1 MTLPKNPLPN
11 DPVARTEALIPGGA
25 HTYSKG
31 MDQFPANAPRY
42 LERGEGAY
50 VWDEQERRFLDWTM
64 GLRTMTLGYG
74 VKEVNDAAVA
84 QIWKGSNFG
93 RPSRIETDYA
103 EELTALLPAAEM
115 VKFAKNGSTVT
126 TAAVKLARA
135 FTGRDRV
142 ALCKDHPFFSYDD
155 WFIGTTPCNSG
166 VPQAITD
173 LSLTFRYNDIAG
185 LEKLFEAH
193 PGEIACVIL
202 EAATGEEPR
211 DGFLHKIQELC
222 RRDGAL
228 FILDE
233 MITGFRW
240 HAKGAQ
246 HYYGLQ
252 PDMAT
257 FGKGMGNGFALAALI
272 GRRDVLDLGGIRHD
286 RPKVFLTSTTHGA
299 ENHALAAG
307 RAVLAFYRD
316 HPVTETMWA
325 TGRALIDGFNAAAV
339 EAGVGDFVRMS
350 GYPCGPVYATLDRNG
365 APCLALRTLLLQEMA
380 RHGVIFNYIAPSY
393 AHRAPEVA
401 TTLDAARRAFVVYAR
416 ALDDGAARFLEG
428 PPIKPVFRAFN

>member
-1 MTLPKNPLPN
+1 MTSSN
-11 DPVARTEALIPGGA
+11 DPFVNDPLARTEALIPGGA

-74 VKEVNDAAVA
+74 IREINDAAIA
-84 QIWKGSNFG
+84 QIHKGSNFG

-103 EELTALLPAAEM
+103 EALVNLLPAAEM

-166 VPQAITD
+166 VPQAFSD
-173 LSLTFRYNDIAG
+173 LSCTFRYNDVASV
-185 LEKLFEAH
+185 EALFIQY

-202 EAATGEEPR
+202 EATTGAEPQ

-222 RRDGAL
+222 RRHGAL

-240 HAKGAQ
+240 HAKGAH
-246 HYYGLQ
+246 HYFGLQ

-257 FGKGMGNGFALAALI
+257 FGKGMGNGFALAALV

-286 RPKVFLTSTTHGA
+286 RPRVFLTSTTHGA
-299 ENHALAAG
+299 ENQALAAG
-307 RAVLAFYRD
+307 LAVLDFYRD
-316 HPVTETMWA
+316 HPVIDVMWQ
-325 TGRALIDGFNAAAV
+325 TGRALMDGFNAAAA
-339 EAGVGDFVRMS
+339 EAGIGDYVKMS
-350 GYPCGPVYATLDRNG
+350 GYPCSPNYATFDRDG
-365 APCLALRTLLLQEMA
+365 TPSLALRTLVLQEMV
-380 RHGVIFNYIAPSY
+380 RHGVIFNYVVPSY
-393 AHRAPEVA
+393 SHRGPEVEM
-401 TTLDAARRAFVVYAR
+401 TVEAARRAFAVYAR
-416 ALDDGAARFLEG
+416 ALEDGVERYLEG
-428 PPIKPVFRAFN
+428 PAIKPVFRAFN